1 MIVFFSSCCYYR
13 LVLVIPTPHP
23 ARFGIHDS
31 RGARAS
37 ALLIGAPRRAV
48 TTTLAQ
54 TPVHAGMARNTDLRS
69 FLATAH
75 LSEHEPAL
83 HELGVETIS
92 DLKDF
97 SASDLEG
104 HGLPP
109 NLAELSAEWSS
120 SGQLKREKSDNNKF
134 QNIHSELSAVLAD
147 ASW

>member
-1 MIVFFSSCCYYR
+1 
-13 LVLVIPTPHP
+13 
-23 ARFGIHDS
+23 
-31 RGARAS
+31 
-37 ALLIGAPRRAV
+37 
-48 TTTLAQ
+48 
-54 TPVHAGMARNTDLRS
+54 MARNTDLRS

-83 HELGVETIS
+83 HELGVETVS

-134 QNIHSELSAVLAD
+134 QNIHSQLSAVLAD
-147 ASW
+147 GSGRRGSAEAAPNDAANC